1 MRDRILGKSK
11 KLKEAGDPFGRIFIK
26 KDVHPAVRNEWK
38 KLEDV
43 EMVEKNRPENVG
55 CTIRLDSRE
64 RKIYRDGVVIDQ
76 WNAYP
81 F

>member
-1 MRDRILGKSK
+1 MNKTK
-11 KLKEAGDPFGRIFIK
+11 KLKEAGAPFERIYIK

-38 KLEDV
+38 RLKDV
-43 EMVEKNRPENVG
+43 ELAEKNRPENVG
-55 CTIRLDSRE
+55 CTIRLDARE
-64 RKIYRDGVVIDQ
+64 RKIYRDNVVIDQ